1 MKIKLFYLRHSQLL
15 EDFETEVNEFMTTV
29 EVIDVKYTE
38 ATAGHYEDLGT
49 STGILV
55 LYK

>member
-29 EVIDVKYTE
+29 EVID
-38 ATAGHYEDLGT
+38 AT
-49 STGILV
+49 
-55 LYK
+55 